1 MQEMMHTKGL
11 KDITDVICEL
21 LLYKQVYIPNV
32 VRVFTIAATIAVT
45 GA

>member
-1 MQEMMHTKGL
+1 MQERMHTKGL

-21 LLYKQVYIPNV
+21 LPLQAGIPNV
-32 VRVFTIAATIAVT
+32 FRVFTIAATIAVT